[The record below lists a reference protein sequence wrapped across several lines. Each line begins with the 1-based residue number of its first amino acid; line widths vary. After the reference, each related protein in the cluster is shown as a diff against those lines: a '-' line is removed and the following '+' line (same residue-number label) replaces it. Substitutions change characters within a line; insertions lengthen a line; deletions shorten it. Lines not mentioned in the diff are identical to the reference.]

1 MNSRNTRRG
10 RAAAMV
16 AAIGAAAGLAAGC
29 GASSPPK
36 AAGPPA
42 TPAAVATTSTG
53 SSCIAQAYTWVHSG
67 GGSAE
72 IAAVAA
78 DFGKLTRDDRLIVQ
92 ALGGNGSQARAL
104 SRTTNDASQLGADS
118 TQALSNPPPSCIPGE
133 AAPYRAAMSE
143 ANEASVDTLQ
153 SVNDISSGNLQGA
166 TASIVAANTQIT
178 KATANIE
185 TATSAVAA
193 FSNGG

>member
-1 MNSRNTRRG
+1 MNSRKTRRG
-10 RAAAMV
+10 RAAVMV
-16 AAIGAAAGLAAGC
+16 AAISAAVALAAGC

-36 AAGPPA
+36 AAGASA

-67 GGSAE
+67 GGSAA

-118 TQALSNPPPSCIPGE
+118 TQALANPPPSCIPGE

-153 SVNDISSGNLQGA
+153 SVSDISRGNLQGA

-178 KATANIE
+178 KGTANIE

-193 FSNGG
+193 FNNG

>member
-1 MNSRNTRRG
+1 
-10 RAAAMV
+10 
-16 AAIGAAAGLAAGC
+16 
-29 GASSPPK
+29 
-36 AAGPPA
+36 
-42 TPAAVATTSTG
+42 
-53 SSCIAQAYTWVHSG
+53 
-67 GGSAE
+67 
-72 IAAVAA
+72 
-78 DFGKLTRDDRLIVQ
+78 
-92 ALGGNGSQARAL
+92 
-104 SRTTNDASQLGADS
+104 
-118 TQALSNPPPSCIPGE
+118 
-133 AAPYRAAMSE
+133 MSE